1 MTSIS
6 RRRFVEGALA
16 CAALS
21 SKSLQASSV
30 PSLGLVLIN
39 GKIATLDR
47 AKPWCEAL
55 RIEKGRIVAVG
66 SSRDMLAVK
75 SDGDEVV
82 DLGRRTVIPG
92 LNDSHLHFVRG
103 SLSYNVDTRWDGIS
117 SLSQALA
124 KLTQQAA
131 RTPPNQW
138 VRVGGGFSE
147 FQFQEKR
154 MPTLAE
160 LNRAVPDRAAYV
172 LHFYQSAMVN
182 KKGLEVLGY
191 TRNTPDP
198 NGGYMERDKTG
209 TPTGLLVAHPFP
221 TVALAPE
228 GQMPSLTF
236 EEQKNS
242 IRQFMYEL
250 NRLGMTSVVDPG
262 GVGQPYP
269 QMYKALQSV
278 AAEGQQTIRLSLFLL
293 PQDAGKELG
302 DVDSFIQTVKL
313 SGNDWLQFSGAGEI
327 LVSDGMDW
335 DLYTQPRIYPAKQL
349 PEQLKPIL
357 RSLVEAHWPFRQHA
371 TFDQTMTDYLNV
383 YESVNRDVPLSRQRW
398 LFDHAELASG
408 DSLKRVR
415 DLGGGIAIQ
424 HRMAFHGEYGAKF
437 YGTQR
442 MSSAPPVAEMIRLG
456 IPVGAG
462 TDATRDTSYNPWICL
477 HWLTTG
483 KTVGGLQLGA
493 ASNRLDR
500 AEALRLYTQ
509 GSAWVSGEQEKKGTL
524 AVGRFADLAVLSEDY
539 FNIPEDQIPHLK
551 AVLTLVDG
559 KVVYA
564 SDSFAH
570 LAPSSLAAEPSWSP
584 LTRSRPI

>member
-1 MTSIS
+1 MTAIS
-6 RRRFVEGALA
+6 RRAFVEGALA
-16 CAALS
+16 LAALGTTP
-21 SKSLQASSV
+21 LLASNESAD
-30 PSLGLVLIN
+30 GLVLIN

-47 AKPWCEAL
+47 TKPWCEAL
-55 RIEKGRIVAVG
+55 RVQKGRVVATG
-66 SSRDMLAVK
+66 SSRDMLAGK
-75 SDGDEVV
+75 NAGDQVI

-103 SLSYNVDTRWDGIS
+103 SLSYNVDTRWDGVP
-117 SLSQALA
+117 SLAQALG
-124 KLTQQAA
+124 KLSQQAA
-131 RTPPNQW
+131 RTPQNQW

-160 LNRAVPDRAAYV
+160 LNRAVPDRPAYV

-182 KKGLEVLGY
+182 KKGLEALGY
-191 TRNTPDP
+191 TRTTPDP
-198 NGGYMERDKTG
+198 KGGYMERDKTG

-228 GQMPSLTF
+228 GQMPQLTF
-236 EEQKNS
+236 AEQKNS
-242 IRQFMYEL
+242 IRQFMHEL
-250 NRLGMTSVVDPG
+250 NRLGMTSVIDPG

-269 QMYKALQSV
+269 QMYKALESV
-278 AAEGQQTIRLSLFLL
+278 AAAGQQTVRLSLFLL
-293 PQDAGKELG
+293 PQDAGKELS
-302 DVDSFIQTVKL
+302 DVSSFIEDVKL
-313 SGNDWLQFSGAGEI
+313 SGSDWFQFAGAGEI

-335 DLYTQPRIYPAKQL
+335 DLYTQPRIYPTKQL
-349 PEQLKPIL
+349 PDQLRPIL
-357 RSLVEAHWPFRQHA
+357 RRLNEAHWPFRQHA
-371 TFDQTMTDYLNV
+371 TFNQTITDYLDV
-383 YESVNRDVPLSRQRW
+383 YEAVNRDVPLRNQRW
-398 LFDHAELASG
+398 LFDHAELASS

-437 YGTQR
+437 YGKQR
-442 MSSAPPVAEMIRLG
+442 MSMAPPVAEMIRLG

-483 KTVGGLQLGA
+483 KTVGDLQLGA
-493 ASNRLDR
+493 ESNRLDR

-509 GSAWVSGEQEKKGTL
+509 GSAWVSGEQDKKGTL
-524 AVGRFADLAVLSEDY
+524 ESGRFADFAVLSADY
-539 FNIPEDQIPHLK
+539 FDIPEDQIPRLHS
-551 AVLTLVDG
+551 VLTVVDG

-564 SDSFAH
+564 SDAFSH
-570 LAPSSLAAEPSWSP
+570 LAPPSLPVEPSWSP
-584 LTRSRPI
+584 ATRS